1 MSSLKIALYPGTFD
15 PVTKGHLDIIS
26 RASRLVDRLIVAV
39 AANAGKGPIFTLQER
54 LAIAVYEVE
63 QLVRQSSEKKRGEI
77 SIKAFDNLLVDF
89 ARAQQASMIVR
100 GLRAVSDFDYE
111 FQMAGLNKAMN
122 PRIETVFLVASD
134 GSQFISSNFIK
145 EIATL
150 GGDVQPFVSSYVA
163 EKLFQK
169 MNKDSSQP

>member
-15 PVTKGHLDIIS
+15 PITKGHLDIIS

-39 AANAGKGPIFTLQER
+39 AANAGKSPIFTLQER
-54 LAIAVYEVE
+54 LAMAVYEVE
-63 QLVRQSSEKKRGEI
+63 QLMRQFPEKERGEI

-150 GGDVQPFVSSYVA
+150 GGDVQPFVSFYVA
-163 EKLFQK
+163 EKLFQRI
-169 MNKDSSQP
+169 NKARSQP